1 MSKLLVSTTVQPI
14 SVGRV
19 FAPLWAALVQP
30 AATFGQLTASAYGQ
44 VWLPLGGALLAFY
57 LHTFVLVA
65 LQSAALDWRFAGGVL
80 NILVGWPLRMLLLA
94 ALTRLR
100 QGRPA
105 FGPLLWLSAWATL
118 PLTLRSAG
126 QTLYLLITGHPVA
139 QPGLAGLLAG
149 ADTALPLVKL
159 GYFVLGWIDLFTLW
173 HLALLVLAVRI
184 GAAVSMGK
192 GCLIVMFYSIVI
204 ALLYTFLFFT
214 LPNR

>member
-1 MSKLLVSTTVQPI
+1 
-14 SVGRV
+14 
-19 FAPLWAALVQP
+19 
-30 AATFGQLTASAYGQ
+30 

-65 LQSAALDWRFAGGVL
+65 LQSAALDWRFAGGVI

-94 ALTRLR
+94 ALTRLL

-126 QTLYLLITGHPVA
+126 QTLYLLVTGHPVA

-149 ADTALPLVKL
+149 ADPALPLVKL
-159 GYFVLGWIDLFTLW
+159 GAFVLGWIDLFTLW
-173 HLALLVLAVRI
+173 HLALLVVAVRI
-184 GAAVSMGK
+184 GAGVTTGRAIATVGLYCGLFLLMGS
-192 GCLIVMFYSIVI
+192 LA
-204 ALLYTFLFFT
+204 ALV
-214 LPNR
+214 

>member
-1 MSKLLVSTTVQPI
+1 MSKQLVSTTVQPI

-30 AATFGQLTASAYGQ
+30 VATFGQLTASPYGQ

-65 LQSAALDWRFAGGVL
+65 LQSAALDWRFAGGVI

-126 QTLYLLITGHPVA
+126 QTLYLLVTGHPVA

-149 ADTALPLVKL
+149 ADPALLLVKL
-159 GYFVLGWIDLFTLW
+159 GAFVLGWIDLFTLW
-173 HLALLVLAVRI
+173 HLALLVVAVRI
-184 GAAVSMGK
+184 GAAVSVRTASR
-192 GCLIVMFYSIVI
+192 IVVLYSIVI
-204 ALLYTFLFFT
+204 AMLCGLFFFA
-214 LPNR
+214 LS

>member
-1 MSKLLVSTTVQPI
+1 VQP
-14 SVGRV
+14 V
-19 FAPLWAALVQP
+19 
-30 AATFGQLTASAYGQ
+30 ATFGQLTANPYGQ

-65 LQSAALDWRFAGGVL
+65 LQSAALDWRFAGGVI

-126 QTLYLLITGHPVA
+126 QTLYLLVTGHPVA

-173 HLALLVLAVRI
+173 HLALLVVAVRI
-184 GAAVSMGK
+184 GAAVSVRTASR
-192 GCLIVMFYSIVI
+192 IVVLYSIVI
-204 ALLYTFLFFT
+204 AMLCGLFFFA
-214 LPNR
+214 LS